1 MLKSHK
7 ITTLISK
14 YCILYQKQ
22 SSFGAMFHSLAA
34 KVILNDG
41 INSINHKNPVS
52 ALNGRQVFVLQHSA

>member
-7 ITTLISK
+7 ITTSIAK

-22 SSFGAMFHSLAA
+22 SSFGVMFRSLAA

-41 INSINHKNPVS
+41 INSVNHKNPVS
-52 ALNGRQVFVLQHSA
+52 ALNDRLVFVLQHSA